1 MGSRYKQFYLGKGI
15 PKNDTDSKP
24 LKGVPNTNLDTY
36 NSTTGVFRSRR
47 KFGSTG
53 FAVKD
58 MDVSDEKHPIDHV
71 HDFVNGKRIKKPR
84 KPTKKERREFRKAKR
99 KRRFYRK

>member
-1 MGSRYKQFYLGKGI
+1 MASKYKQFFHGKGI
-15 PKNDTDSKP
+15 PKNNTSSKP

-36 NSTTGVFRSRR
+36 NSTTGAFRSRR
-47 KFGSTG
+47 KFGVTG

-71 HDFVNGKRIKKPR
+71 HDFKNGKRIKIPR
-84 KPTKKERREFRKAKR
+84 KPTKKERKEFRKAKR
-99 KRRFYRK
+99 KRRIL